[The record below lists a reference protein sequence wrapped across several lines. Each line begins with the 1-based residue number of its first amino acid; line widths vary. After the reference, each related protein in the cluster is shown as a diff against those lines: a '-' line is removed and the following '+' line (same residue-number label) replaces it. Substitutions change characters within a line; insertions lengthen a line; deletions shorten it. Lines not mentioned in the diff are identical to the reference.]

1 MNKKILIRKFA
12 AGLLLLFFSCSL
24 IFHTIIISGAVPF
37 SIVWGGRLETWEQMI
52 VFESIS
58 ILLNSL
64 FLIVI
69 ALDSRYIKFR
79 IPRRVVRIAIWIM
92 AAVFSL
98 NTIGNI
104 FSLNSTETVI
114 FTPVTLVIALCCLV
128 LVLIPSKE
136 GLVD

>member
-1 MNKKILIRKFA
+1 MNQIRKFA
-12 AGLLLLFFSCSL
+12 KIVLLLFFSCSV

-58 ILLNSL
+58 ILINSI

-69 ALDSRYIKFR
+69 ALDSKYIKLP
-79 IPRRVVRIAIWIM
+79 IPRRVVKIAIWIM
-92 AAVFSL
+92 AVLFSL

-104 FSLNSTETVI
+104 FSLNSTETTV
-114 FTPVTLVIALCCLV
+114 FTPVTLVIAVCCIILA
-128 LVLIPSKE
+128 SSRE
-136 GLVD
+136 ER

>member
-1 MNKKILIRKFA
+1 MYQIRKFA
-12 AGLLLLFFSCSL
+12 KIILFLFFSCSI

-58 ILLNSL
+58 ILLNSV

-69 ALDSRYIKFR
+69 ALDSKYIKLP

-92 AAVFSL
+92 AVIFSL

-104 FSLNSTETVI
+104 FSLNSTETAV
-114 FTPVTLVIALCCLV
+114 FTPVTLVIAVCCIILA
-128 LVLIPSKE
+128 SSE
-136 GLVD
+136 ER

>member
-1 MNKKILIRKFA
+1 MNQIRKFA
-12 AGLLLLFFSCSL
+12 KIVLLLFFSCSI

-58 ILLNSL
+58 ILLNSI

-69 ALDSRYIKFR
+69 ALDSKYIKLP
-79 IPRRVVRIAIWIM
+79 IPRRVVKIAIWIM
-92 AAVFSL
+92 AVIFSL

-104 FSLNSTETVI
+104 FSLNSTETTV
-114 FTPVTLVIALCCLV
+114 FTPVTLVIAVCCIILA
-128 LVLIPSKE
+128 SSRE
-136 GLVD
+136 ER

>member
-1 MNKKILIRKFA
+1 MNLIRKIA
-12 AGLLLLFFSCSL
+12 KILLLLFFSCSI

-58 ILLNSL
+58 ILLNSI

-69 ALDSRYIKFR
+69 ALDSKYIKL
-79 IPRRVVRIAIWIM
+79 PVPERVVRIAIWIM

-104 FSLNSTETVI
+104 FSLNATEATV
-114 FTPVTLVIALCCLV
+114 FTPVTLIIAACCIILAS
-128 LVLIPSKE
+128 SKE
-136 GLVD
+136 GR

>member
-1 MNKKILIRKFA
+1 MNKKMLIRKFA
-12 AGLLLLFFSCSL
+12 AGLLLLFFSCSI

-52 VFESIS
+52 VFESVS

-69 ALDSRYIKFR
+69 ALDLGYIKLP
-79 IPRRVVRIAIWIM
+79 IPKRVVPIAIWIIILI
-92 AAVFSL
+92 FSL
-98 NTIGNI
+98 NTLGNI
-104 FSLNSTETVI
+104 FSLNSTEATV

-128 LVLIPSKE
+128 LVLVPSKE
-136 GLVD
+136 EV

>member
-12 AGLLLLFFSCSL
+12 AVILLLFFSCSI

-52 VFESIS
+52 LFESIS

-69 ALDSRYIKFR
+69 ALDSNYIKLPL
-79 IPRRVVRIAIWIM
+79 PRRVVRIAIWIM
-92 AAVFSL
+92 IAVFSL
-98 NTIGNI
+98 NTLGNLL
-104 FSLNSTETVI
+104 SLNSNETLV

-128 LVLIPSKE
+128 LVLIPFKE
-136 GLVD
+136 EV

>member
-1 MNKKILIRKFA
+1 MNQIRKFA
-12 AGLLLLFFSCSL
+12 KIVLLLFFSCSI

-58 ILLNSL
+58 ILLNSI

-69 ALDSRYIKFR
+69 ALDSKYIKLP
-79 IPRRVVRIAIWIM
+79 IPRRVVKISIWIM
-92 AAVFSL
+92 AVIFSL

-104 FSLNSTETVI
+104 FSLNSTETTV
-114 FTPVTLVIALCCLV
+114 FTPVTLVIAVCCIILA
-128 LVLIPSKE
+128 SSRE
-136 GLVD
+136 ER